1 MLEGLNAVDWASLF
15 CAYGDASGVPH
26 MLRCLASPDEGAR
39 EEALGHLYSSILHQ
53 GTYYP
58 ATAPTMSFVVELL
71 QAPGVPGKKDL
82 LRFLAGAAEVEV
94 MGKEFLDYLKQR
106 AAGRDPGLVGAA
118 AEHFRTYPE
127 PGDTFDAVRASL
139 PVYLD
144 FLGHADRPVRLA
156 AARLVRVVASP
167 SENLAARLFAHLR
180 GEPDPVIRVVHL
192 FALRDAGD
200 ANLLPYLVDELLLD
214 SDLSAPLRWAAAV
227 VVAHWAGGGCHPDA
241 MSLLSDAL
249 LDPEFRQKELSVPL
263 AELDPPF
270 DGPVNVEWHVII
282 AETCRALERV
292 PKAAA
297 LPTFLAAT
305 STVPGSASYS
315 LLRSLHR
322 RFFGGVRVPRNPADW
337 TEEQRAVL
345 RSLAESET
353 LWDYYAFPG
362 DLAAWGLPRG
372 RAGFQEYLRRA
383 QADCSEP
390 LDPAEFDENPFLNM
404 PRVVEGDDDIP
415 F

>member
-1 MLEGLNAVDWASLF
+1 MLEGLNAVDWASLSH
-15 CAYGDASGVPH
+15 AYGDASDVPH
-26 MLRCLASPDEGAR
+26 MLRGLASPDEGAR

-58 ATAPTMSFVVELL
+58 ATAPTMPFLIELL

-156 AARLVRVVASP
+156 AAQLVRVVASP
-167 SENLAARLFAHLR
+167 SEDLTARLFAHLR
-180 GEPDPVIRVVHL
+180 GEADPVIRVVLL

-200 ANLLPYLVDELLLD
+200 ANLLPYLVDELLLG
-214 SDLSAPLRWAAAV
+214 SDLSVPLRWAAAV
-227 VVAHWAGGGCHPDA
+227 VVAHWAGEGCHPDA
-241 MSLLSDAL
+241 VSLLSDAL
-249 LDPEFRQKELSVPL
+249 LDPEFRRKELSVPL
-263 AELDPPF
+263 AELESF
-270 DGPVNVEWHVII
+270 DEPVNADWNLII
-282 AETCRALERV
+282 PETCRALERV
-292 PKAAA
+292 PRPAA

-305 STVPGSASYS
+305 STVPGSASHY
-315 LLRSLHR
+315 LLRSLQR
-322 RFFGGVRVPRNPADW
+322 RFFGGVRVPRDPADW

-362 DLAAWGLPRG
+362 YLAEWGLPRG
-372 RAGFQEYLRRA
+372 RAGFQEYLRRT
-383 QADCSEP
+383 QADSSEP
-390 LDPAEFDENPFLNM
+390 LDPAEFDENALLNM
-404 PRVVEGDDDIP
+404 PPFVEGDDDIP